1 MGSIGDNGVDLECF
15 LVTKHSW
22 KGKYKRILSVG
33 STGVSTYNPDKF
45 DVTNRWPYGEVI
57 SALPNRS
64 GNTAYEFVLNLRKDK
79 KIDTIKLS
87 SENRNEILT
96 SLLKYHK
103 EFAEKPKQT
112 TDEVESPVESFY
124 SSSFPSASLHS
135 TSTAREEA
143 GAKGVEW
150 TWWLKTIVAS
160 FLPLPPPAL
169 PCLPCCTVLKK
180 FNAYKHH
187 WSGTTLPTVLEVTPS
202 SLDQL
207 DPTTSTV
214 LASYNYKDIDGIIGI
229 QDYPNGIV
237 LAYGGHS
244 RLHLFRVEN
253 NHDIVQM
260 IVQNAQQYL
269 GIDIKVLKKQIS
281 LEQFEQQRFGA
292 YSGDQHQTSM
302 SEFIVQKI
310 TPRHSESMR
319 RILCLTDTTV
329 LERDPQTYSIC
340 TLRPLDNIYA
350 LVRHADNIQKFSV
363 EYKNGLIRSYITN
376 DRDSLLATLLD
387 AVRSCG
393 NQDVHVRISN
403 TPRGKRVGPLTVS
416 VDEETEANLLRYI
429 ISNYQYPV
437 KRIDVMERFN
447 ANIPYSGLN
456 YSVTQDSLFAESK
469 ERLITGALQSLIGNK
484 EDNAQLTNVEQE
496 ASFHV
501 LRRLLASKVGYAAF
515 TNLPGFREAIGL
527 KVVHALKRNDLAV
540 TYAAIDMINSLMHSD
555 YDLKQEQ
562 LNKSSLLHTKA
573 FLEQLLDMWS
583 KHVNLG
589 SGALVLSAM
598 LDFLT
603 FALCVPY
610 SETTDGKQFDLLL
623 EMVASRG
630 RTLYK
635 LFQHPSLAIVK
646 GSGLVMRALIEEG
659 DAAISSQM
667 QTLALDEAALCRHLL
682 VALYTPTNDSTM
694 ITHRQL
700 SRHLVGLWIA
710 DSDDAMNLL
719 KRVFPAGLLSFL
731 ESEEAV
737 PKEDIE
743 EDKLNFRD
751 NLKLAVQHSGNNS
764 KQRLNYLI
772 EKHLEGIKHW
782 GMNLLDVRQEKLQQT
797 QKNRPIVLRNRRQKK
812 KVGEQVVNLPL
823 FFYQFGKNHAMPNL
837 IWNHKTREELRS
849 ALENELR
856 QFTADK
862 DLAGSMLVAWNY
874 EEFEVQYQCLADEI
888 KIGDYYIRL
897 LLERDDWPQNLVK
910 NPIELFN
917 ALYRRVLCRNRLN
930 DDQLTVTSLQAL
942 AKVYKRYYEEIGYFS
957 DMPYILQMLDRCLS
971 PALRDALIILI
982 KNLVLHKSNCRPL
995 TDHVNYLVDLI
1006 TLAHLHKG
1014 RATLNTKTNVIEAG
1028 PNMKMHEEKD
1038 WYYNMERENEKPER
1052 CGPVTFSELKELWS
1066 KGVLTPRTRCWAV
1079 GMDGWRSL
1087 QQIPQLK
1094 WCLMAKGT
1102 PLFNE
1107 TELAQHVLDILNKCT
1122 SFFPSRARD
1131 GEAVLIPGPRLS
1143 RKLSEFICLPHIVQ
1157 VCLTHDPGLLERV
1170 ATLLCQIMEDNPE
1183 MSKVYLTGVFYFML
1197 MYTGSNILPIARFLK
1212 MTHMKQAFRSEDGN
1226 SQSSIMHR
1234 SILGQLLPEAMI
1246 CFLENHSAEK
1256 FAETFLGEFDTPEV
1270 IWSSEMRRMLIEK
1283 ISAHIADFTPK
1294 LKGHTMARYPYL
1306 AIPVI
1311 SYPQLENE
1319 LFCHIFYLRHLC
1331 DTTKF
1336 PNWPIPDPVQLL
1348 KHTLDAWRKEVE
1360 KKPSEM
1366 TVTQAYLDLDF
1377 DVSKNPQP
1385 EESAIR
1391 KAYYRL
1397 AQMYH
1402 PDKNPNGR
1410 EIFERVNRAY
1420 EFLCSR
1426 NALNTDGP
1434 NPSNIVLILR
1444 TQSILFE
1451 RYSEELRPYKYAG
1464 YPQLIK
1470 TIRLE
1475 TKDDQ
1480 LFSKTVPLLSA
1491 ASELCYHTVHCSALN
1506 AEELRRE
1513 EGIEALLDAYSRCV
1527 SIMGVDSKRG
1537 SLHYEVISNIT
1548 RCFDVACCFDSCR
1561 KKILELPQLIMDVC
1575 RVVYFKHTLSVGLVT
1590 SLAANN
1596 LGLQCNLVR
1605 NGVLWS
1611 LMLFLF
1617 DYDFTLDESGVSSE
1631 EKSNT
1636 QQVANNLAKLSLLAC
1651 VALAGYS
1658 MTLLDDPKTAVL
1670 KATAVVGKSNAT
1682 ASPPTV
1688 RSESPQTV
1696 ARTGNQTY
1704 SQNASNLIQNNS
1716 SLIQSVANIDKV
1728 LQERK
1733 GTEPSSSSQEIGEPP
1748 LDCEK
1753 GLQNK
1758 KYKISNVHPP
1768 ANAVVKHILDRLLTP
1783 YVATKMVADS
1793 EQNVLKMLNSNTR
1806 NPYLI
1811 WDNGTR
1817 AQLTDFLE
1825 QQRMAATREQYE
1837 DVSQIDELVQGFSYD
1852 AHRDELKI
1860 GGIFI
1865 RVYNEMPTFT
1875 ITNPK
1880 SFVIDLLEFLKQGYS
1895 HLHGTTTNQSAVN
1908 PAPLAAALPTGGILV
1923 PTKTWKPMVPPP
1935 KRPAGAGVAGHQ
1947 PPAIPGSDISAVLSE
1962 YARSKQRSQL
1972 ERSAGS
1978 LEGASGQRYD
1988 FANNPHAVRHILMA
2002 LQALIAV
2009 IKSNANVEM
2018 QCIGHFEMLFGLL
2031 STSQCGVDNRTIKT
2045 LALEI
2050 VCLVSRNKECVTEIA
2065 ACEIVGLY
2073 LIVLKDPDLR
2083 EHRPRVLETLSGLLN
2098 VPRMIKEAHS
2108 KGAVIYLLDL
2118 FCNSNNPQIR
2128 EQCAE
2133 LMAKMNADK
2142 LSGPKV
2148 RITMAKYLPP
2158 VFLDAMI
2165 DSTSVAV
2172 QMYESIHEHPE
2183 LIWNDEI
2190 RACVSG
2196 AVRDMA
2202 DSFHAQQKRNPKAA
2216 WRDPEILPEL
2226 LSNELV
2232 VSGVYLRL
2240 YVSNPGWT
2248 LRKPKQ
2254 FLADLLDFIVDSI
2267 SRSAVD
2273 KDVLDLATTA
2283 LVLLLNAQPNLA
2295 DSIPV
2300 LGHIPKFFRQLSV
2313 QPKSALTV
2321 LHQLSLSEICVSA
2334 ISQTECIPSLK
2345 TCMEHHR
2352 DLTATACETLSRLFK
2367 CQHDSLI
2374 RQSLECQ
2381 LIPYL
2386 VALLDTRL
2394 ALATNPA
2401 MVKAQIVA
2409 ALKAMSANLTYG
2421 DRVTH
2426 LLNQHPIWAEYR
2438 DQKHDLFITDTDV
2451 RGYLMGAPNTTAGYL
2466 TQGPTKNVEVLTSP
2480 PPIDRDDPLFS
2491 RSSSGGG
2498 SV

>member
-1 MGSIGDNGVDLECF
+1 MANATENGIDLECF

-22 KGKYKRILSVG
+22 KGKYKRILSIG
-33 STGVSTYNPDKF
+33 STGVATYNPDKF

-57 SALPNRS
+57 SVLPNRS

-87 SENRNEILT
+87 SENRSEILT

-103 EFAEKPKQT
+103 DFAEKPKQT
-112 TDEVESPVESFY
+112 
-124 SSSFPSASLHS
+124 
-135 TSTAREEA
+135 
-143 GAKGVEW
+143 
-150 TWWLKTIVAS
+150 LKY
-160 FLPLPPPAL
+160 
-169 PCLPCCTVLKK
+169 
-180 FNAYKHH
+180 NAYKHH
-187 WSGTTLPTVLEVTPS
+187 WSGTTLPTVLEVTPG

-253 NHDIVQM
+253 NHEIVQM
-260 IVQNAQQYL
+260 IVQNAQQHL

-302 SEFIVQKI
+302 SEFTVQKI
-310 TPRHSESMR
+310 TPRHSEPMR

-340 TLRPLDNIYA
+340 TLRPLDNVYA
-350 LVRHADNIQKFSV
+350 LVRHADNIQKFSI
-363 EYKNGLIRSYITN
+363 EYKNGLVRAYITN

-469 ERLITGALQSLIGNK
+469 ERLITGALQALIGSK
-484 EDNAQLTNVEQE
+484 EDNAQLNNVELE

-501 LRRLLASKVGYAAF
+501 LRRLLASKVGFAAF

-555 YDLKQEQ
+555 HDLKQEQ

-623 EMVASRG
+623 EMVAARG
-630 RTLYK
+630 RTLYR

-659 DAAISSQM
+659 DTAISTQM

-700 SRHLVGLWIA
+700 SRHLVGLWIT
-710 DSDDAMNLL
+710 DSDEAMNLL
-719 KRVFPAGLLSFL
+719 KRIFPAGLLSFL
-731 ESEEAV
+731 ESEEPV
-737 PKEDIE
+737 PKEDVE

-751 NLKLAVQHSGNNS
+751 NLKLAVQHAGANNGS

-782 GMNLLDVRQEKLQQT
+782 GMNLLDVRQEKLQQA

-823 FFYQFGKNHAMPNL
+823 FFYQFGRTHAMPNL

-862 DLAGSMLVAWNY
+862 DLAGGMLVAWNY
-874 EEFEVQYQCLADEI
+874 DEFEVQYQCLADEI

-930 DDQLTVTSLQAL
+930 DDHLTVTSLQAL

-1028 PNMKMHEEKD
+1028 PNMKLHEEKD
-1038 WYYNMERENEKPER
+1038 WYYNVERENEKPER
-1052 CGPVTFSELKELWS
+1052 CGPVTFSELKELWA

-1143 RKLSEFICLPHIVQ
+1143 RKLSEFVCLPHIVQ

-1226 SQSSIMHR
+1226 SQSGIMHR

-1331 DTTKF
+1331 DTAQF

-1377 DVSKNPQP
+1377 DVSKNPHP

-1410 EIFERVNRAY
+1410 EVFERVNRAY

-1451 RYSEELRPYKYAG
+1451 RYADELRPYKYAG

-1480 LFSKTVPLLSA
+1480 LFSKAVPLLSA

-1527 SIMGVDSKRG
+1527 SIMGVDSKRD
-1537 SLHYEVISNIT
+1537 SLHYEVISNVT

-1561 KKILELPQLIMDVC
+1561 KKMLELPQLMADVC
-1575 RVVYFKHTLSVGLVT
+1575 RVVYFKHSLSVSLVT

-1596 LGLQCNLVR
+1596 VELQCNLVR

-1611 LMLFLF
+1611 LLLFLF
-1617 DYDFTLDESGVSSE
+1617 DYDFTLDESGVTSE

-1658 MTLLDDPKTAVL
+1658 MTLVDDPKAAVL
-1670 KATAVVGKSNAT
+1670 RATTAGPKANSS
-1682 ASPPTV
+1682 SPSV
-1688 RSESPQTV
+1688 LRSDSPLTV
-1696 ARTGNQTY
+1696 ATRQAGQPY

-1728 LQERK
+1728 LQEKK
-1733 GTEPSSSSQEIGEPP
+1733 GNDGSGVVAAAGEEPDQPAE
-1748 LDCEK
+1748 CEK

-1758 KYKISNVHPP
+1758 KYKISSVQPP
-1768 ANAVVKHILDRLLTP
+1768 ANGVVKHILDQLLTP
-1783 YVATKMVADS
+1783 YVAGKMVTDS

-1825 QQRMAATREQYE
+1825 QQRTVATKEQYE
-1837 DVSQIDELVQGFSYD
+1837 DVSEVSELVQGFSFD

-1865 RVYNEMPTFT
+1865 RVYNEMPTYT
-1875 ITNPK
+1875 ITNPR
-1880 SFVIDLLEFLKQGYS
+1880 SFVIDLLEFLKQGYN
-1895 HLHGTTTNQSAVN
+1895 HLHG
-1908 PAPLAAALPTGGILV
+1908 AAAPIVPSAGANPPPPTAGGILV
-1923 PTKTWKPMVPPP
+1923 PTKAWKPMVPPP
-1935 KRPAGAGVAGHQ
+1935 PATKRTAGIQSPAAT
-1947 PPAIPGSDISAVLSE
+1947 PGSSDISAVLSE
-1962 YARSKQRSQL
+1962 YARSKQRNQL
-1972 ERSAGS
+1972 ERSSGS
-1978 LEGASGQRYD
+1978 VESQRYD
-1988 FANNPHAVRHILMA
+1988 FTNNPHAITHLLMA
-2002 LQALIAV
+2002 LQALISV
-2009 IKSNANVEM
+2009 IKSNTSVEI

-2031 STSQCGVDNRTIKT
+2031 STSECGPDSRTIKT
-2045 LALEI
+2045 LALEV

-2065 ACEIVGLY
+2065 ACEIVGRY
-2073 LIVLKDPDLR
+2073 LIVLKDADLR
-2083 EHRPRVLETLSGLLN
+2083 EHQPRVLETLSGLLN
-2098 VPRMIKEAHS
+2098 VPKMIKEAHT

-2118 FCNSNNPQIR
+2118 FCNANNPAIR

-2133 LMAKMNADK
+2133 LLAKMNADK

-2148 RITMAKYLPP
+2148 RITLCKYLPL

-2172 QMYESIHEHPE
+2172 QMYESTHEHPE

-2190 RACVSG
+2190 RACVSD

-2202 DSFHAQQKRNPKAA
+2202 DSFHAQQKRNPKVA

-2232 VSGVYLRL
+2232 VAGVYLRL

-2267 SRSAVD
+2267 SRSGIDA
-2273 KDVLDLATTA
+2273 DVLDLATTA

-2295 DSIPV
+2295 DAVPV

-2345 TCMEHHR
+2345 SCMEHHR

-2386 VALLDTRL
+2386 VALLDSRL
-2394 ALATNPA
+2394 VLAHNPA

-2426 LLNQHPIWAEYR
+2426 LLNQYPIWAEYR

-2466 TQGPTKNVEVLTSP
+2466 TQGPAKNVEVLTSP
-2480 PPIDRDDPLFS
+2480 PPIDRDDPLFVRS
-2491 RSSSGGG
+2491 SNSSSGG

>member
-1 MGSIGDNGVDLECF
+1 MANATDNGIDLECF

-22 KGKYKRILSVG
+22 KGKYKRILSIG

-57 SALPNRS
+57 SVLPNRS

-112 TDEVESPVESFY
+112 
-124 SSSFPSASLHS
+124 
-135 TSTAREEA
+135 
-143 GAKGVEW
+143 
-150 TWWLKTIVAS
+150 LKY
-160 FLPLPPPAL
+160 
-169 PCLPCCTVLKK
+169 
-180 FNAYKHH
+180 NAYKHH
-187 WSGTTLPTVLEVTPS
+187 WSGTTLPTVLEVTPA

-253 NHDIVQM
+253 NHEIVQM

-292 YSGDQHQTSM
+292 YSGDQHHTSM
-302 SEFIVQKI
+302 SEFTVQKI
-310 TPRHSESMR
+310 TPRHSEPMR

-340 TLRPLDNIYA
+340 TLRPLDNVYA
-350 LVRHADNIQKFSV
+350 LVRHADNIQKFSI
-363 EYKNGLIRSYITN
+363 EYKNGLVRSYITN

-429 ISNYQYPV
+429 ITNYQYPV

-456 YSVTQDSLFAESK
+456 YSVTQDSIFAESK
-469 ERLITGALQSLIGNK
+469 ERLITGALQALIGSK
-484 EDNAQLTNVEQE
+484 EDNAQLNNVELE

-501 LRRLLASKVGYAAF
+501 LRRLLASKVGFAAF

-540 TYAAIDMINSLMHSD
+540 TYASIDMINSLMHSD
-555 YDLKQEQ
+555 HDLKQEQ

-659 DAAISSQM
+659 DAPISSQM

-700 SRHLVGLWIA
+700 SRHLVGLWIT

-719 KRVFPAGLLSFL
+719 KRIFPAGLLSFL

-737 PKEDIE
+737 PKEDVE

-874 EEFEVQYQCLADEI
+874 DEFEVQYQCLADEI

-1038 WYYNMERENEKPER
+1038 WYYNVERENEKPER

-1212 MTHMKQAFRSEDGN
+1212 MTHMKQAFRSEDGS
-1226 SQSSIMHR
+1226 SQSGIMHR

-1377 DVSKNPQP
+1377 DVSKNPHP

-1410 EIFERVNRAY
+1410 EVFERVNRAY

-1527 SIMGVDSKRG
+1527 SIMGVDSKRD

-1561 KKILELPQLIMDVC
+1561 KKILELPQLIADVC
-1575 RVVYFKHTLSVGLVT
+1575 RVVYFKHSLSVSLVT
-1590 SLAANN
+1590 SLAVNN
-1596 LGLQCNLVR
+1596 VELQCNLVR

-1611 LMLFLF
+1611 LMMFLF
-1617 DYDFTLDESGVSSE
+1617 DYDYTLDESGVTSE

-1658 MTLLDDPKTAVL
+1658 MSLLDDPKTAVL
-1670 KATAVVGKSNAT
+1670 RATTGAKTNSTG
-1682 ASPPTV
+1682 SPSSL
-1688 RSESPQTV
+1688 RSDSPQTV
-1696 ARTGNQTY
+1696 ATRQASQTY

-1728 LQERK
+1728 LQEK
-1733 GTEPSSSSQEIGEPP
+1733 KSSETAVVEEAEVPVE
-1748 LDCEK
+1748 CEK

-1758 KYKISNVHPP
+1758 KYKISAVHPP
-1768 ANAVVKHILDRLLTP
+1768 ANAVVKLILDQLLTP
-1783 YVATKMVADS
+1783 YVAGKMVSDT

-1825 QQRMAATREQYE
+1825 HQRTVAAREQYE
-1837 DVSQIDELVQGFSYD
+1837 DVSEINELVQGFSYD

-1880 SFVIDLLEFLKQGYS
+1880 SFVIDLLEFLKQGYT
-1895 HLHGTTTNQSAVN
+1895 HLHGTMVPNSSAN
-1908 PAPLAAALPTGGILV
+1908 STPAAAAANQTGPGGILV
-1923 PTKTWKPMVPPP
+1923 PTKAWKPMVPPP
-1935 KRPAGAGVAGHQ
+1935 PAKRTAGVQ
-1947 PPAIPGSDISAVLSE
+1947 SPATVPGSDISAVLSE
-1962 YARSKQRSQL
+1962 YARSKQRNQL
-1972 ERSAGS
+1972 ERSSGS
-1978 LEGASGQRYD
+1978 LEAHRYD
-1988 FANNPHAVRHILMA
+1988 FSSNPHAVKHMLMA
-2002 LQALIAV
+2002 LQALISV
-2009 IKSNANVEM
+2009 IKSNTNVEI

-2031 STSQCGVDNRTIKT
+2031 STSECGQENRTIKT
-2045 LALEI
+2045 LALEV

-2065 ACEIVGLY
+2065 ACEIVGRY

-2083 EHRPRVLETLSGLLN
+2083 EHQPRVLETLSGLLN
-2098 VPRMIKEAHS
+2098 VPKMIKEAHT

-2118 FCNSNNPQIR
+2118 FCNSNNPTIR

-2133 LMAKMNADK
+2133 LLAKMNADK

-2148 RITMAKYLPP
+2148 RITMCKYLPL

-2190 RACVSG
+2190 RASVSD

-2202 DSFHAQQKRNPKAA
+2202 DSFYVQQKRNHKAV

-2267 SRSAVD
+2267 SRSGMD

-2295 DSIPV
+2295 DAIPV

-2321 LHQLSLSEICVSA
+2321 LHQLALSEICVSA

-2345 TCMEHHR
+2345 SCMEHHR

-2386 VALLDTRL
+2386 VALLDSRL
-2394 ALATNPA
+2394 VLANNPA

-2451 RGYLMGAPNTTAGYL
+2451 RGYLMGMHHKSPRSMAASTYTLNYLFPTGAPNTTAGYL
-2466 TQGPTKNVEVLTSP
+2466 TQGPAKNVEVLTSP
-2480 PPIDRDDPLFS
+2480 PPIDRDDPLFA
-2491 RSSSGGG
+2491 RSNSSGG

>member
-1 MGSIGDNGVDLECF
+1 MASVTASTVASSAAKENADLECF
-15 LVTKHSW
+15 VVTKHSW
-22 KGKYKRILSVG
+22 KGKYKRIFSIG
-33 STGVSTYNPDKF
+33 SAGVSTYNLDKF
-45 DVTNRWPYGEVI
+45 DLTNRWHYNEVV
-57 SALPNRS
+57 SVLPNKS
-64 GNTAYEFVLNLRKDK
+64 GNGTYEFVLNLRKDK

-87 SENRNEILT
+87 SEFRSEILT
-96 SLLKYHK
+96 SLLKYYR
-103 EFAEKPKQT
+103 EFAEKPKNIT
-112 TDEVESPVESFY
+112 
-124 SSSFPSASLHS
+124 
-135 TSTAREEA
+135 
-143 GAKGVEW
+143 
-150 TWWLKTIVAS
+150 
-160 FLPLPPPAL
+160 
-169 PCLPCCTVLKK
+169 K
-180 FNAYKHH
+180 FDAFKHH
-187 WSGTTLPTVLEVTPS
+187 WSGTTLPTVLEVTPC

-207 DPTTSTV
+207 DPTTNTV

-229 QDYPNGIV
+229 QDYSNGIV

-244 RLHLFRVEN
+244 RLHLFRVA
-253 NHDIVQM
+253 NHHEVVQQIVS
-260 IVQNAQQYL
+260 NAQQYL
-269 GIDIKVLKKQIS
+269 GIEIKVLKNQIS
-281 LEQFEQQRFGA
+281 IDQFERERFGA
-292 YSGDQHQTSM
+292 FSGDQHQTSL

-310 TPRHSESMR
+310 TPRHSEPMR
-319 RILCLTDTTV
+319 RILCLTDTTI
-329 LERDPQTYSIC
+329 LERDPQTYSVC
-340 TLRPLDNIYA
+340 TLRPLGDIFA
-350 LVRHADNIQKFSV
+350 LIRCDDNIQKFSI
-363 EYKNGLIRSYITN
+363 EYKNGLIRSFLTN

-387 AVRSCG
+387 SVRSCG
-393 NQDVHVRISN
+393 NQDVHVRISK
-403 TPRGKRVGPLTVS
+403 TPRGRRVGPLTAS
-416 VDEETEANLLRYI
+416 VDEETEAILLKYI
-429 ISNYQYPV
+429 INCYQYPV
-437 KRIDVMERFN
+437 KRFDVLERFN

-456 YSVTQDSLFAESK
+456 YSVTQESLFSENK
-469 ERLITGALQSLIGNK
+469 ERLITGALQALVGGGSR
-484 EDNAQLTNVEQE
+484 EDISQLNNVELE

-501 LRRLLASKVGYAAF
+501 LRRLLASKVGFAAF
-515 TNLPGFREAIGL
+515 TNLSGFREAIGL
-527 KVVHALKRNDLAV
+527 RIVAALKRNNLAV
-540 TYAAIDMINSLMHSD
+540 TYAAIDMINSLMHPMHAE

-562 LNKSSLLHTKA
+562 LNKSSLLHSKS
-573 FLEQLLDMWS
+573 FLEQLLDMWT

-610 SETTDGKQFDLLL
+610 SETTDGKQFDMLL

-659 DAAISSQM
+659 DTVISNQM
-667 QTLALDEAALCRHLL
+667 QTLALDEAALCHHLL
-682 VALYTPTNDSTM
+682 VALYTPSHDSTM
-694 ITHRQL
+694 ATHRQL
-700 SRHLVGLWIA
+700 SRHLVGLWIT
-710 DSDDAMNLL
+710 DSKEAMCLL
-719 KRVFPAGLLSFL
+719 RRIFPAGLLSFM
-731 ESEEAV
+731 ESEDPV

-751 NLKLAVQHSGNNS
+751 NLKLAVQHSS
-764 KQRLNYLI
+764 KNKRLNYLI

-782 GMNLLDVRQEKLQQT
+782 GLNLIDRQEKIQQS

-812 KVGEQVVNLPL
+812 KTGDEIVNLPL
-823 FFYQFGKNHAMPNL
+823 FFYQFNKNHAMPNL
-837 IWNHKTREELRS
+837 IWNLKTREELRA
-849 ALENELR
+849 ALENEIR
-856 QFTADK
+856 QFNADK

-874 EEFEVQYQCLADEI
+874 EEFEVHYQCLADEI

-942 AKVYKRYYEEIGYFS
+942 AKVYRRYYEDIGYFS
-957 DMPYILQMLDRCLS
+957 DMTYILQMLDRCLS
-971 PALRDALIILI
+971 PALRDALIGLV

-995 TDHVNYLVDLI
+995 VDHVNCLVDLV
-1006 TLAHLHKG
+1006 TLAHLHTG
-1014 RATLNTKTNVIEAG
+1014 RALPNTKTNVIEAG

-1038 WYYNMERENEKPER
+1038 WYYNVERENEKPER
-1052 CGPVTFSELKELWS
+1052 CGPVTFSELKELWM
-1066 KGVLTPRTRCWAV
+1066 KGILTPRTRCWAV

-1094 WCLMAKGT
+1094 WCLMAKGS
-1102 PLFNE
+1102 PLYNE
-1107 TELAQHVLDILNKCT
+1107 TELAQHVLDVLIKCT

-1170 ATLLCQIMEDNPE
+1170 ASLLCQIMEDNPE

-1212 MTHMKQAFRSEDGN
+1212 MTHMKQAFRSEEAT
-1226 SQSSIMHR
+1226 SQSGIMHR
-1234 SILGQLLPEAMI
+1234 SILGQLLPEAMV

-1331 DTTKF
+1331 DTAKF

-1360 KKPSEM
+1360 KKPSQM
-1366 TVTQAYLDLDF
+1366 TVTQAYEDLGIDLA
-1377 DVSKNPQP
+1377 KNPQP
-1385 EESAIR
+1385 DESLIR
-1391 KAYYRL
+1391 KSYYRL

-1402 PDKNPNGR
+1402 PDKNPKGR
-1410 EIFERVNRAY
+1410 EKFERVNRAY

-1426 NALNTDGP
+1426 RSSSDGP

-1444 TQSILFE
+1444 TQSILFD
-1451 RYSEELRPYKYAG
+1451 RYAEVLRPYKYAG

-1513 EGIEALLDAYSRCV
+1513 EGIEALLEAYSRCV
-1527 SIMGVDSKRG
+1527 SIMGADSQRD

-1548 RCFDVACCFDSCR
+1548 RCFEVACSFENCR
-1561 KKILELPQLIMDVC
+1561 KKILELPQLIVDVC
-1575 RVVYFKHTLSVGLVT
+1575 RVVYFKHSLSVSLVT

-1596 LGLQCNLVR
+1596 YDLQCNLVR

-1611 LMLFLF
+1611 LMIFLF
-1617 DYDFTLDESGVSSE
+1617 DYDYTLDESGVTTD
-1631 EKSNT
+1631 EKSNN
-1636 QQVANNLAKLSLLAC
+1636 QQVSNNLAKLSLLAC
-1651 VALAGYS
+1651 VGLAGYHL
-1658 MTLLDDPKTAVL
+1658 TLLDDPKL
-1670 KATAVVGKSNAT
+1670 AVVKPVPKSNPN
-1682 ASPPTV
+1682 S
-1688 RSESPQTV
+1688 RSDSPQQQHQLA
-1696 ARTGNQTY
+1696 ARSNSLTQSQPYT
-1704 SQNASNLIQNNS
+1704 QNASNLIQNNS
-1716 SLIQSVANIDKV
+1716 SLIQSVAVIDRS
-1728 LQERK
+1728 LQDKSSVDVQSNASEID
-1733 GTEPSSSSQEIGEPP
+1733 EPQES
-1748 LDCEK
+1748 EK
-1753 GLQNK
+1753 GLTNR
-1758 KYKISNVHPP
+1758 KYKISTAPP
-1768 ANAVVKHILDRLLTP
+1768 ANVVVKKMLDNLLTP
-1783 YVATKMVADS
+1783 YVASKMVSDS
-1793 EQNVLKMLNSNTR
+1793 DTEVLKLLNSNTR

-1817 AQLTDFLE
+1817 AQLLDFLE
-1825 QQRMAATREQYE
+1825 FQRTNSSKQQYE
-1837 DVSQIDELVQGFSYD
+1837 DVAEIYDLVKAFSFD

-1865 RVYNEMPTFT
+1865 RIYNEMPAFP
-1875 ITNPK
+1875 IVNPK
-1880 SFVIDLLEFLKQGYS
+1880 TFVIDLLEFLKQAYN
-1895 HLHGTTTNQSAVN
+1895 HLSCKNVKPIPPPGASGHPNTVN
-1908 PAPLAAALPTGGILV
+1908 SQGILI
-1923 PTKTWKPMVPPP
+1923 PTKTWKPLVPT
-1935 KRPAGAGVAGHQ
+1935 KTNVAVSNSNIINNNTGQ
-1947 PPAIPGSDISAVLSE
+1947 QQDFSAVLSE
-1962 YARSKQRSQL
+1962 YSRAKHRSQIV
-1972 ERSAGS
+1972 RSDVA
-1978 LEGASGQRYD
+1978 ASDDSSKKYD
-1988 FANNPHAVRHILMA
+1988 FASNPNAINHIVMA
-2002 LQALIAV
+2002 LKALIAV
-2009 IKSNANVEM
+2009 IKSNSNVEI
-2018 QCIGHFEMLFGLL
+2018 QCIGHFEMLFGFL
-2031 STSQCGVDNRTIKT
+2031 SSNLCDRDKIIKS
-2045 LALEI
+2045 LALEV
-2050 VCLVSRNKECVTEIA
+2050 VCLVSRNKECVTEIS
-2065 ACEIVGLY
+2065 ACEIFGLY
-2073 LIVLKDPDLR
+2073 LVALRDKDLR
-2083 EHRPRVLETLSGLLN
+2083 DMQLKVLETLSGLLN
-2098 VPRMIKEAHS
+2098 VPKMIKEGHS

-2128 EQCAE
+2128 ESCAE
-2133 LMAKMNADK
+2133 LLSKMNADK
-2142 LSGPKV
+2142 LSGPKI
-2148 RITMAKYLPP
+2148 RITVCKYLPP

-2165 DSTSVAV
+2165 DSPSVAV
-2172 QMYESIHEHPE
+2172 QMYESTHEHPE
-2183 LIWNDEI
+2183 LIWNDRI
-2190 RACVSG
+2190 RTSVSD
-2196 AVRDMA
+2196 AVHDMA
-2202 DSFHAQQKRNPKAA
+2202 DSFYVQQRQNSKTQ
-2216 WRDPEILPEL
+2216 WRDPEILPEII
-2226 LSNELV
+2226 SNELV

-2240 YVSNPGWT
+2240 YISNPGWT

-2254 FLADLLDFIVDSI
+2254 FLSDLLDFIVENI
-2267 SRSAVD
+2267 SRNGVD
-2273 KDVLDLATTA
+2273 KNILDISTMS

-2295 DSIPV
+2295 DSVPV

-2334 ISQTECIPSLK
+2334 ISQTDCIPALK
-2345 TCMEHHR
+2345 SCMESHR
-2352 DLTATACETLSRLFK
+2352 ELVAVACETLSRLFK

-2374 RQSLECQ
+2374 RQALECQ

-2386 VALLDTRL
+2386 LGLLESRIEAT
-2394 ALATNPA
+2394 TNPA

-2409 ALKAMSANLTYG
+2409 ALKAMTSNLTYG
-2421 DRVTH
+2421 DRVAH
-2426 LLNQHPIWAEYR
+2426 ILNQNPVWAEYR
-2438 DQKHDLFITDTDV
+2438 DQKHDLFITDSNV
-2451 RGYLMGAPNTTAGYL
+2451 RGYLTGAPNTTAGYL

-2480 PPIDRDDPLFS
+2480 PPIDRDDPLFV
-2491 RSSSGGG
+2491 RSSSND
-2498 SV
+2498 S